1 MTNDNDM
8 NKDLNTSVPKKNT
21 RKRTEAVGNTKKRP
35 KKKANNSK
43 KKRKKKSSGIVLKIM
58 FVILIVLAV
67 AVTLFFKKMNSTEV
81 NASAKNKEEQ
91 TISINVESGDSVDDI
106 IQDLENNG
114 VIDSAFH
121 FKYLCKKKNCGSEFK
136 SGYYT
141 FTNHMSFDE
150 IVNLLNS
157 GATDKNAKKITVKEG
172 EWLSEIASDLESQ
185 GICTAE
191 EFLTAANSKGY
202 NYDFVSKI
210 PDRDNLLEGY
220 LFPATYAVGEN
231 MTAKDIVN
239 MMLAKFDDVIKTNDI
254 EAKAEKLNHTLD
266 DAVIIASLIEGEV
279 KYAPERT
286 TVASVIYNR
295 LAKNMRLQLD
305 DSVIYSMGKRTT
317 RVMYSDLENNDK
329 HNTYVVN
336 GLPVGPINSPGEDSL
351 NAAVNPDNTDYLYYV
366 VENKTTGQHHFSA
379 TYEEHQ
385 KAIAKYKSEN

>member
-21 RKRTEAVGNTKKRP
+21 RKRTETVGNTKKRP

-43 KKRKKKSSGIVLKIM
+43 KKRKKKSSGVVLKIM

-91 TISINVESGDSVDDI
+91 TISINVESGASVDDI

-191 EFLTAANSKGY
+191 EFLTAANSKDY

-266 DAVIIASLIEGEV
+266 DAVIIASLI
-279 KYAPERT
+279 
-286 TVASVIYNR
+286 
-295 LAKNMRLQLD
+295 
-305 DSVIYSMGKRTT
+305 
-317 RVMYSDLENNDK
+317 
-329 HNTYVVN
+329 
-336 GLPVGPINSPGEDSL
+336 
-351 NAAVNPDNTDYLYYV
+351 
-366 VENKTTGQHHFSA
+366 
-379 TYEEHQ
+379 
-385 KAIAKYKSEN
+385 